1 MLALPQYQI
10 VQQLCESSHSII
22 YRSIRKQDNQ
32 PVILKMLKEE
42 YASPEEL
49 SCRKQEYEII
59 TGLSHPGIIKA
70 SGIEQ
75 YQNTIILILE
85 DFGGESLQGVM
96 EKQQIT
102 VEDFFPLAL
111 QLADSLAYVHAA
123 GIIHKD
129 ITPDNIL
136 VHQKT
141 NQLKITDFGAA
152 SRLLYETPSLQA
164 PERLQGTLAYLSPEQ
179 TGRINRRVDCRTDV
193 YSMGVTF
200 YALLAGRLPF
210 QTLDPLELVH
220 AHIAKIPPPLYE
232 VAPHVPRILSD
243 IVMKLLRKNAEE
255 RYQSAFGVKAD
266 LERCHNDLL
275 KLHNEPTFSFPLA
288 QNDRSGKFQIPQKL
302 YGRKKEIKT
311 LLQAFERVCQGQAE
325 LMLVTGCSGVGKTAL
340 VSEVHK
346 PITAK
351 KGYFVTGKFLQFQG
365 NTPYSGLA
373 TACDTFCRYL
383 LMENEEALAEWRE
396 RILTALGDH
405 AQILIDIIPTLELII
420 GPQPVVPKVDVTE
433 ARNRFTLFFL
443 KFIEALCEKEHP
455 IVLFIDDL
463 QWADSDSLLLLEKII
478 TESKVTYF
486 FIIGSYRDNEVDKQ
500 HPLMGLLKKL
510 KRFPAVIHLVELH
523 NLFPNDIEQLLQD
536 SLRGGAGV
544 EDEGERIA
552 PLSKVIYQ
560 KTQGN
565 AFFTHQFLQVLREER
580 LLHFNF
586 EQHQWQW
593 DLEQIAAQN
602 ITDNVVDLLANKINS
617 LSPQSS
623 KLLQLAAC
631 IGNTFKFSILSKCY
645 NHSDAEIVPVLWSAI
660 KEELV
665 HPLDENYKD
674 IELIG
679 NASFKFAHDKIRQAA
694 YGLLSDQRKKI
705 VHLQIGRLLLK
716 DTPSSHFHDKI
727 FDICWHFNQS
737 FDIIN
742 TPEERINIA
751 RFNLQAGQKAKS
763 AMADQVAIKYLEF
776 ARAYLPTDHWQ
787 REYDLSLKIYKE
799 TIETLFLIGH
809 FEEVERRAEVLLQ
822 ETVMVLDKIKT
833 FEILIQLYMV
843 KNQMGKALETALQ
856 VLDMLGVSL
865 DQFPPEEFS
874 VEKLYMLGEMTT
886 PHHLATMRILNF
898 AISPSYTVA
907 PELYPHLVFTMV
919 RLSAHYGNSALSAFG
934 YTNFASLLCCAFED
948 IETGYQIGQ
957 VGLQLLAQF
966 PSEAL
971 KAKVFASYYVTV
983 HHWKRHAQ
991 ESIEPL
997 MEGCRY
1003 GLEGG
1008 DLEFAGITL
1017 MHCGSYMFWLGHP
1030 LTVVAQEYEKFSTL
1044 MERFNLKYQIIY
1056 LKIWQQTVFNL
1067 QGKNRIP
1074 FRLHGEV
1081 FNEDEMLPALLK
1093 KNYGMAIFAV
1103 YLAKIMLC
1111 YLFKNVDQALDNA
1124 ILAEKYEQANTGVL
1138 VVPIYQ
1144 FYYSLVLLATLP
1156 DVSQDEQADIL
1167 RKVEVH
1173 QKQMRVWAVH
1183 APDNYQHR
1191 YALVEAE
1198 KARFLGKPEAGE
1210 WYEQAILWAEK
1221 NEYQLD
1227 EALAYELAAEY
1238 YAERGMQKIAQ
1249 TFFKEAYATYTQ
1261 WGATAKVLHLEK
1273 NHPEFSANVLLKK
1286 HHPATTATLGSSTSG
1301 VGGVG
1306 GMHSPVQLDLTSVI
1320 KASQT
1325 LSKEIVLSK
1334 LLANMMRIVIEN
1346 AGAQKGVLLL
1356 PRKNKW
1362 FIETEGYAENDEI
1375 MVLRSLA
1382 LEEYENI
1389 PNTLI
1394 HYIAHTQEN
1403 VVLSD
1408 AAQEGSFSQDSYIIR
1423 EQCKSILGMPL
1434 VNQGTLIGIIY
1445 LENNVTTGVF
1455 NQQRLEILTLFS
1467 SQLAISIK
1475 NSLLYN
1481 QLEIK
1486 VSERT
1491 HALQQEIAER
1501 KRAEEQAKFASSA
1514 KSDFLSNMSHEF
1526 RTPLNVILGFAQI
1539 LERDHTISEESQDE
1553 IATIRRNAHHLLI
1566 LINEVLDLAKIESGQ
1581 ASLDKTSF
1589 YLDNF
1594 LESLKETFHQQAVDK
1609 GLSFT
1614 ITKDENLLRSIKTDE
1629 GKLRQILINLIGN
1642 AFKFTR
1648 TGGISLRVRSA
1659 KSAKS
1664 AKETGDIQMLYCE
1677 VEDTG
1682 IGIDP
1687 EHQEKI
1693 FFPFVQSSASVD
1705 QSVGTGLG
1713 LSITQQFIK
1722 LMGGDIEVT
1731 STPDIGSTFRF
1742 KVAIEESEHAEVKR
1756 SSRSPRSRGLAP
1768 GQKIF
1773 RLLIVEDVVENR
1785 KILVKLLTGIG
1796 FKVKEASNGAQ
1807 GVEICQAWQPDL
1819 VWMDIRMPVMDGYEA
1834 TREIR
1839 KTTAG
1844 KNVVIIALTAQTFGN
1859 EREKALDA
1867 GCNDFISK
1875 PYIEEELFAALKK
1888 HLGVQFMYQDE
1899 DKEDKEDKDKK
1910 SNDVGEQAAGSLDPN
1925 TIGGLPEDAR
1935 KALLEATAKLD
1946 QESFFSVLEQLPP
1959 FHGKT
1964 AAALRALVENYQ
1976 FEEVENIL
1984 GRKK

>member
-1 MLALPQYQI
+1 MLTLPQYQV

-22 YRSIRKQDNQ
+22 YRSTRKQDNQ

-42 YASPEEL
+42 YASLEEL
-49 SCRKQEYEII
+49 SLRKQEYEII
-59 TGLSHPGIIKA
+59 TVLSHPRIIKA
-70 SGIEQ
+70 YDIEP
-75 YQNTIILILE
+75 YQNTIILVLE
-85 DFGGESLQGVM
+85 DFGGESLQRIM
-96 EKQQIT
+96 KKQRIT
-102 VEDFFPLAL
+102 VQDFFPLAL
-111 QLADSLAYVHAA
+111 QLADGLAYVHAA

-129 ITPDNIL
+129 INPDNIL
-136 VHQKT
+136 VHQET

-152 SRLLYETPSLQA
+152 SRLVYETPSLQT

-179 TGRINRRVDCRTDV
+179 TGRINRRIDCRTDL

-210 QTLDPLELVH
+210 QSLDPLELVH

-232 VAPHVPRILSD
+232 VSPRIPRILSD
-243 IVMKLLRKNAEE
+243 IVMKLLKKNAEE

-288 QNDRSGKFQIPQKL
+288 QEDMSGKFQIPQKL
-302 YGRKKEIKT
+302 YGRKKEINT
-311 LLQAFERVCQGQAE
+311 LLKAFERVCLGQTE
-325 LMLVTGCSGVGKTAL
+325 LMLVTGYSGVGKTAF
-340 VSEVHK
+340 VNEVHK
-346 PITAK
+346 PMTAK
-351 KGYFVTGKFLQFQG
+351 NGYFIVGKFNQFQG
-365 NTPYSGLA
+365 NTPYSGIA

-405 AQILIDIIPTLELII
+405 AQILIEIIPTLELII
-420 GPQPVVPKVDVTE
+420 GPQPVVPKVEATE
-433 ARNRFTLFFL
+433 AKNRFTLFFL
-443 KFIEALCEKEHP
+443 KFIESLCEQEHP
-455 IVLFIDDL
+455 IVLFVDDL

-478 TESKVTYF
+478 TESKVKYF
-486 FIIGSYRDNEVDKQ
+486 FIIGSYRDNEVDKK

-510 KRFPAVIHLVELH
+510 KKSPATIHLVELH
-523 NLFPNDIEQLLQD
+523 NLLLKDIEQLLQD
-536 SLRGGAGV
+536 SLGG
-544 EDEGERIA
+544 EEERIA
-552 PLSKVIYQ
+552 SLSSVIYQ

-565 AFFTHQFLQVLREER
+565 AFFIHQFLQVLREER

-593 DLEQIAAQN
+593 DIERIAAQN
-602 ITDNVVDLLANKINS
+602 ITDNVVDLLADKINN
-617 LSPQSS
+617 LSSTSS

-631 IGNTFKFSILSKCY
+631 TGSTFNFSTLSSNCGY
-645 NHSDAEIVPVLWSAI
+645 SDAGALLILWNAI
-660 KEELV
+660 KEGLIQ
-665 HPLDENYKD
+665 PLDENYKHID
-674 IELIG
+674 LAE
-679 NASFKFAHDKIRQAA
+679 NASFKFSHDKIRQAA
-694 YGLLSDQRKKI
+694 YGLLPDERKKT
-705 VHLQIGRLLLK
+705 VHLQLGRFLLK
-716 DTPSSHFHDKI
+716 DTPSSRFYDKL

-737 FDIIN
+737 LDIIN
-742 TPEERINIA
+742 TPEEMIEIA
-751 RFNLQAGQKAKS
+751 RLNLQAGQKGKS
-763 AMADQVAIKYLEF
+763 AMADQVALKYLEF
-776 ARAYLPTDHWQ
+776 SRACLPRDHWQ
-787 REYDLSLKIYKE
+787 REYELSLTIYEE
-799 TIETLFLIGH
+799 TIETLFLIGQ
-809 FEEVERRAEVLLQ
+809 FEQVEKIAAILLQ
-822 ETVMVLDKIKT
+822 ETAKIKDKIKT
-833 FEILIQLYMV
+833 FEVLIQLYMV
-843 KNQMGKALETALQ
+843 KNQMNKALETALQ
-856 VLDMLGVSL
+856 VLDMLGVNLEQS
-865 DQFPPEEFS
+865 PPEEFS
-874 VEKLYMLGEMTT
+874 VEKLYTLCEMTA
-886 PHHLATMRILNF
+886 PHHLAAMRILNF

-907 PELYPHLVFTMV
+907 PELYPCLVFTMV
-919 RLSAHYGNSALSAFG
+919 RLSAEYGNSALSAFG
-934 YTNFASLLCCAFED
+934 YTNFASLLCCAFGD
-948 IETGYQIGQ
+948 IETGYQAGQ
-957 VGLQLLAQF
+957 AGLRLLAKF

-991 ESIEPL
+991 ETIEPL

-1003 GLEGG
+1003 GLEAG

-1030 LTVVAQEYEKFSTL
+1030 LTVVAQQHEKFSTF
-1044 MERFNLKYQIIY
+1044 MQRFNLEYQLIY
-1056 LKIWQQTVFNL
+1056 LKIWQQTVCNL
-1067 QGKNRIP
+1067 QGNNSIP
-1074 FRLHGEV
+1074 FRLQGEV
-1081 FNEDEMLPALLK
+1081 FDEDEMLPALLK
-1093 KNYGMAIFAV
+1093 ENYGMAIFAV
-1103 YLAKIMLC
+1103 YLAKMMLC
-1111 YLFKNVDQALDNA
+1111 YLFKEVDQALDNA

-1156 DVSQDEQADIL
+1156 DVSQDEQDNIL
-1167 RKVEVH
+1167 CKVEVN
-1173 QKQMRVWAVH
+1173 QKQMKVWAVH

-1210 WYEQAILWAEK
+1210 WCEQAILLAEK
-1221 NEYQLD
+1221 NQYRID

-1238 YAERGMQKIAQ
+1238 YSERGMQKIAQ
-1249 TFFKEAYATYTQ
+1249 TFFKEAYATYVQ

-1273 NHPEFSANVLLKK
+1273 SHPEFSANALSKK
-1286 HHPATTATLGSSTSG
+1286 HNLATTTLGSSTSG
-1301 VGGVG
+1301 GGGV
-1306 GMHSPVQLDLTSVI
+1306 HSPVQLDLTSVI

-1356 PRKNKW
+1356 PQKNKW
-1362 FIETEGYAENDEI
+1362 FIETEGSAENDEI

-1382 LEEYENI
+1382 LEEYADI
-1389 PNTLI
+1389 PTTLI

-1434 VNQGTLIGIIY
+1434 VNQRKLIGIIY
-1445 LENNVTTGVF
+1445 LENNLTTGAF
-1455 NQQRLEILTLFS
+1455 NQQRLDILALFS

-1491 HALQQEIAER
+1491 HALEQEIAER
-1501 KRAEEQAKFASSA
+1501 KRAEEKAKFASRA

-1539 LERDHTISEESQDE
+1539 LERDLALGEEQQGQ
-1553 IATIRRNAHHLLI
+1553 IAIINRHGNLLLS
-1566 LINEVLDLAKIESGQ
+1566 LINEVLDLAKIESGLIT
-1581 ASLDKTSF
+1581 LDETNF
-1589 YLDNF
+1589 DLDIF
-1594 LESLKETFHQQAVDK
+1594 LASLKETFHQRAVDK
-1609 GLSFT
+1609 GLFFT
-1614 ITKDENLLRSIKTDE
+1614 ITKDENLLRSIKADE
-1629 GKLRQILINLIGN
+1629 RKLHQILINLIGN

-1659 KSAKS
+1659 KSTT
-1664 AKETGDIQMLYCE
+1664 ETGGIQMLYCD

-1687 EHQEKI
+1687 EHQKKI
-1693 FFPFVQSSASVD
+1693 FSPFIQSSASVD

-1722 LMGGDIEVT
+1722 LMGGDIEVS
-1731 STPDIGSTFRF
+1731 STPDIGSIFSF

-1756 SSRSPRSRGLAP
+1756 SSRSPQSRGIAS
-1768 GQKIF
+1768 GQKKN
-1773 RLLIVEDVVENR
+1773 RLLVVDDVFENR
-1785 KILVKLLTGIG
+1785 KILVELLTGIG
-1796 FKVKEASNGAQ
+1796 FRVKEASNGAQ
-1807 GVEICQAWQPDL
+1807 GVEICQSWQPDL

-1839 KTTAG
+1839 KTKVG
-1844 KNVVIIALTAQTFGN
+1844 KDVVIIALTAQSFGD
-1859 EREKALDA
+1859 EQKKALNA
-1867 GCNDFISK
+1867 GCNDFINK
-1875 PYIEEELFAALKK
+1875 PYREEELFAALRKY
-1888 HLGVQFMYQDE
+1888 LGVQFMYQDK
-1899 DKEDKEDKDKK
+1899 DKEK
-1910 SNDVGEQAAGSLDPN
+1910 NDADEQTTGSLDPKN
-1925 TIGGLPEDAR
+1925 IGELPEDAR
-1935 KALLEATAKLD
+1935 NTLLEATVNLD
-1946 QESFFSVLEQLPP
+1946 QESFFTVLEKLPP
-1959 FHGKT
+1959 LHGKT